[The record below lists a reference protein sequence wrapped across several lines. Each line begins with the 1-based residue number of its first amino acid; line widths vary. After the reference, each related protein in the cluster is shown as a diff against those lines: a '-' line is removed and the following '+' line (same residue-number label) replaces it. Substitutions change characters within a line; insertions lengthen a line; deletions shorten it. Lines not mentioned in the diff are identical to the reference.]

1 MNLFL
6 QFRSF
11 ANEPKNLISTL
22 DCEHPEFII
31 QLNNVAI
38 TKKEQHT
45 HTHTHARTQSS
56 AVDWL
61 SKPKQLPRKL
71 RIKK

>member
-11 ANEPKNLISTL
+11 ANELKNLISTL
-22 DCEHPEFII
+22 DCDHPEFII

-38 TKKEQHT
+38 TKKRAT
-45 HTHTHARTQSS
+45 HTHTRTHTIIGSRL
-56 AVDWL
+56 V
-61 SKPKQLPRKL
+61 
-71 RIKK
+71 IKT